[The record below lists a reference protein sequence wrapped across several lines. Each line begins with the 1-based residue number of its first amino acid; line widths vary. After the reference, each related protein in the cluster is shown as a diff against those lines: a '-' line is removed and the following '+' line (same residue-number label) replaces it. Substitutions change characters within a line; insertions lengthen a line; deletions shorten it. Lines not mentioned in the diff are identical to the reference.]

1 MNYLEKMFK
10 SIYKQAGQD
19 TGQDECLWRVVN
31 QMASSTESLG
41 SSLGISPRK
50 IIFPMDAINLFSFAL
65 AKSRP
70 SSPVTGVC
78 S

>member
-10 SIYKQAGQD
+10 SIYKQAGHVD
-19 TGQDECLWRVVN
+19 RRRVVN

-50 IIFPMDAINLFSFAL
+50 SIFPMDAINLLSFLLFLPKA
-65 AKSRP
+65 ARVAP
-70 SSPVTGVC
+70 
-78 S
+78 

>member
-10 SIYKQAGQD
+10 SIYKQAGHVD
-19 TGQDECLWRVVN
+19 RRRVVN

-50 IIFPMDAINLFSFAL
+50 IIFPMDAYNL
-65 AKSRP
+65 
-70 SSPVTGVC
+70 
-78 S
+78 

>member
-10 SIYKQAGQD
+10 SIYKEASHD
-19 TGQDECLWRVVN
+19 TGQEKCLWRVVN

-50 IIFPMDAINLFSFAL
+50 IIFPMDANNL
-65 AKSRP
+65 
-70 SSPVTGVC
+70 
-78 S
+78 